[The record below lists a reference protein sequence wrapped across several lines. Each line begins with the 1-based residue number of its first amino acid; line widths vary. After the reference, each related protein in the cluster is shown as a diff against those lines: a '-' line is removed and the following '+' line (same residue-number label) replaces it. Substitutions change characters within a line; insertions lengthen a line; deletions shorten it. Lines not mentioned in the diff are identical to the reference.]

1 MCALKEGIDRANVS
15 ARPFDPLSAPKI
27 DPARR
32 FVEQMRKVL
41 ISEGGQYSEPIAF
54 RNKLD

>member
-1 MCALKEGIDRANVS
+1 VAGGCFTAA
-15 ARPFDPLSAPKI
+15 PL